1 MTAILYAADVL
12 LIDMSTINA
21 IQDIQRG
28 VGKAILNVPRSTANE
43 VVVLELGLRPVLL
56 KVLSLKINFY
66 LSSNQT
72 TKLCLQLLE
81 ESGDSEFIKNY
92 DSSKTFWSFH
102 RNSGHIEGKIVS
114 NIHSAIFRKP
124 SLSTLPLSVSL
135 WKPSPHLS
143 EGLWSTYLI
152 AQILTRILLHMIP
165 QVG

>member
-81 ESGDSEFIKNY
+81 ESGDSEFINNF
-92 DSSKTFWSFH
+92 DSSKTF
-102 RNSGHIEGKIVS
+102 
-114 NIHSAIFRKP
+114 
-124 SLSTLPLSVSL
+124 
-135 WKPSPHLS
+135 
-143 EGLWSTYLI
+143 
-152 AQILTRILLHMIP
+152 
-165 QVG
+165 

>member
-12 LIDMSTINA
+12 PIDMSTINA

-28 VGKAILNVPRSTANE
+28 GKAILNVPRSTANE

-66 LSSNQT
+66 LSSKPCQT

-92 DSSKTFWSFH
+92 DSSKTF
-102 RNSGHIEGKIVS
+102 
-114 NIHSAIFRKP
+114 
-124 SLSTLPLSVSL
+124 
-135 WKPSPHLS
+135 
-143 EGLWSTYLI
+143 
-152 AQILTRILLHMIP
+152 
-165 QVG
+165 

>member
-28 VGKAILNVPRSTANE
+28 VGKAIFNVPRSTANE

-66 LSSNQT
+66 LSSKPCQT

-92 DSSKTFWSFH
+92 DSSKTF
-102 RNSGHIEGKIVS
+102 
-114 NIHSAIFRKP
+114 
-124 SLSTLPLSVSL
+124 
-135 WKPSPHLS
+135 
-143 EGLWSTYLI
+143 
-152 AQILTRILLHMIP
+152 
-165 QVG
+165 